1 MNVSGQKTVAVHRI
15 SELSKENGRTARE
28 VAAVLRIHADVR
40 VGVDCGNGN
49 CRVYPDARSRDD
61 GNLTPLSSLCN
72 GGADG

>member
-1 MNVSGQKTVAVHRI
+1 MN
-15 SELSKENGRTARE
+15 SKG

-61 GNLTPLSSLCN
+61 GNLTHESSLCN
-72 GGADG
+72 G